1 MGACSFCRINI
12 DLWNKSAK
20 NELFQVVL
28 ERMMDDFCYVGRFSL
43 YLSSCKRFSQHFVP
57 GLLENL
63 SEIILTPDYICST
76 MGMCERHPA
85 YEPMNADDYIRAILS
100 DKPDYLKNDDFID
113 KLYEQIED
121 DGDKNQRK
129 TISLI

>member
-1 MGACSFCRINI
+1 M
-12 DLWNKSAK
+12 WNRSAK

-28 ERMMDDFCYVGRFSL
+28 ERMMDDFCYLGRFSL
-43 YLSSCKRFSQHFVP
+43 YLTSCKRFSQHFVP

-85 YEPMNADDYIRAILS
+85 YEPMNADDYIREILS
-100 DKPDYLKNDDFID
+100 DKPEYLKNNDFID
-113 KLYEQIED
+113 KLYEEMD
-121 DGDKNQRK
+121 
-129 TISLI
+129 